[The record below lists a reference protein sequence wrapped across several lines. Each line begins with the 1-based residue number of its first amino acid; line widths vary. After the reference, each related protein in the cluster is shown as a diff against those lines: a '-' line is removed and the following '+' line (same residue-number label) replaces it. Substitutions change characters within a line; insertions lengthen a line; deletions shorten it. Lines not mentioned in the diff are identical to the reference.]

1 MRALAHGPARAA
13 RPHAATA
20 APAAPTA
27 TAPRRPKRRTA
38 VAPAAAA
45 TPDNSNPQPQP
56 SSPRASGASGANPS
70 APAPP
75 PSSLDLPRESASS
88 TSTSTPPSSPPKV
101 ATPSVAA
108 SQRAVKTTG
117 LRRAPLSGGVKTATA
132 RYDLPSPAV
141 AVRNL
146 VEQARFAHLCTVM
159 SHMHHRR
166 AGYPF
171 GTLVDFAVD
180 GAGMPLF
187 CLSPLA
193 IHARNLIED
202 PRASLVVQMPGWTG
216 LANAR
221 VTIFGDIYPLP
232 PELQDDARE
241 IFLAKQQAT
250 GGAGAASSVSRRDRW
265 VLGSFTFFRM
275 HRITDV
281 YFVGGFGTV
290 QWIDADEYVGSSPDP
305 IATDAPQRTLQ
316 VLNEVLGAELRE
328 SLGVGLLDSLDGG
341 IGGLAAPAERAAAA
355 SAAAAADRWMI
366 SGAPDASPEAA
377 MPSASFGSVPVSSA
391 AAAGGGNGG
400 GNGGNGG
407 NGGGGT
413 GAAMAGGLVGIDDA
427 AFISIDALGTDV
439 RVRHGSDFSVERIG
453 FDSRV
458 HSLDTAI
465 SAVRASLARAR
476 REQAEA
482 AEEAMRRAQQQGLAM
497 EQREQQR
504 GGAGGGGGSRAPK
517 KG

>member
-1 MRALAHGPARAA
+1 M
-13 RPHAATA
+13 AT
-20 APAAPTA
+20 T
-27 TAPRRPKRRTA
+27 T
-38 VAPAAAA
+38 
-45 TPDNSNPQPQP
+45 
-56 SSPRASGASGANPS
+56 
-70 APAPP
+70 
-75 PSSLDLPRESASS
+75 PSSLDLPRESA
-88 TSTSTPPSSPPKV
+88 TTTTTTTTAVSSPSTKV

-180 GAGMPLF
+180 GAGMPVF

-193 IHARNLIED
+193 IHARNLVED

-232 PELQDDARE
+232 PDLQDDARE

-250 GGAGAASSVSRRDRW
+250 GGSGSASSVSRRDRW

-290 QWIDADEYVGSSPDP
+290 QWIEAEEYVSSSPDP

-328 SLGVGLLDSLDGG
+328 SLGVSLDSLDGG
-341 IGGLAAPAERAAAA
+341 LGGGALVGGGGAFGGGDAEPSAMDRWAAPA
-355 SAAAAADRWMI
+355 
-366 SGAPDASPEAA
+366 DASPEAA
-377 MPSASFGSVPVSSA
+377 MPSAS
-391 AAAGGGNGG
+391 AGAS
-400 GNGGNGG
+400 
-407 NGGGGT
+407 
-413 GAAMAGGLVGIDDA
+413 GAALAGGLVGIDDA

-453 FDSRV
+453 FDQRV
-458 HSLDTAI
+458 HSLDSAI
-465 SAVRASLARAR
+465 AAVRASLARAR
-476 REQAEA
+476 VEQAEA
-482 AEEAMRRAQQQGLAM
+482 AEEALRRADEQRRRQEERDRERAAKGGGPTGMRR
-497 EQREQQR
+497 
-504 GGAGGGGGSRAPK
+504 P
-517 KG
+517 

>member
-1 MRALAHGPARAA
+1 LR
-13 RPHAATA
+13 
-20 APAAPTA
+20 
-27 TAPRRPKRRTA
+27 RRPVLAR
-38 VAPAAAA
+38 
-45 TPDNSNPQPQP
+45 SSGSGPQP
-56 SSPRASGASGANPS
+56 NPS
-70 APAPP
+70 PQPPGGGGAPEPPPPPPPP
-75 PSSLDLPRESASS
+75 PSSLDLPRESAAA
-88 TSTSTPPSSPPKV
+88 TTTTTAAAAAAPTQAAAAPAPATAPPQPQQPQPQPQ
-101 ATPSVAA
+101 AQTQAQ
-108 SQRAVKTTG
+108 QRAVKTTG

-180 GAGMPLF
+180 GAGAPLF

-193 IHARNLIED
+193 IHARNLVED

-232 PELQDDARE
+232 PDLQDEARE

-250 GGAGAASSVSRRDRW
+250 GGSGSASSVSRRDRW

-290 QWIDADEYVGSSPDP
+290 QWIEAEEYVSSSPDP

-316 VLNEVLGAELRE
+316 VLNEALGSELRS
-328 SLGVGLLDSLDGG
+328 SLGVISLSALEGGSWDGAG
-341 IGGLAAPAERAAAA
+341 ADDPAPTPR
-355 SAAAAADRWMI
+355 AADRPQWRGGMDH
-366 SGAPDASPEAA
+366 GPDAAPEGA
-377 MPSASFGSVPVSSA
+377 MPAAQGTSPSSSSSSPSSSASSS
-391 AAAGGGNGG
+391 
-400 GNGGNGG
+400 
-407 NGGGGT
+407 

-439 RVRHGSDFSVERIG
+439 RVRHGSEFSVERIG
-453 FDSRV
+453 FDRRV
-458 HSLDTAI
+458 HTLDAALA
-465 SAVRASLARAR
+465 AVRASLRRAR

-482 AEEAMRRAQQQGLAM
+482 TEVALRRAEELRRRQEAWDAERAASGRKGGPTGMRR
-497 EQREQQR
+497 
-504 GGAGGGGGSRAPK
+504 P
-517 KG
+517 

>member
-1 MRALAHGPARAA
+1 MHALAAHGPARAA
-13 RPHAATA
+13 RVAAPGPAAAAPSAAAAARRAPALVVAATPANNNPQPAPRPTPPAGSPAAATA
-20 APAAPTA
+20 AAS
-27 TAPRRPKRRTA
+27 
-38 VAPAAAA
+38 A
-45 TPDNSNPQPQP
+45 TPT
-56 SSPRASGASGANPS
+56 
-70 APAPP
+70 
-75 PSSLDLPRESASS
+75 PSSLDLPRESASKA
-88 TSTSTPPSSPPKV
+88 TTQV

-250 GGAGAASSVSRRDRW
+250 GGSGSASSVSRRDRW

-290 QWIDADEYVGSSPDP
+290 QWIDAAEYVGSSPDP

-328 SLGVGLLDSLDGG
+328 SLGVGLDSLEGG
-341 IGGLAAPAERAAAA
+341 MGGGGSGGGNASLADR
-355 SAAAAADRWMI
+355 AAAADRWVAA
-366 SGAPDASPEAA
+366 GAPDAAPEAA
-377 MPSASFGSVPVSSA
+377 MPSASSS
-391 AAAGGGNGG
+391 
-400 GNGGNGG
+400 
-407 NGGGGT
+407 GGT

-453 FDSRV
+453 FDQRV
-458 HSLDTAI
+458 HSLDAAI
-465 SAVRASLARAR
+465 AAVRASLARAR

-482 AEEAMRRAQQQGLAM
+482 AEEAVRRAQ
-497 EQREQQR
+497 EQERRRRER
-504 GGAGGGGGSRAPK
+504 DESGGGGGGAAK

>member
-1 MRALAHGPARAA
+1 MHALAGGTGRAA
-13 RPHAATA
+13 RPASAA
-20 APAAPTA
+20 
-27 TAPRRPKRRTA
+27 A
-38 VAPAAAA
+38 VAPSTAAASCRRHRLRTAAAA
-45 TPDNSNPQPQP
+45 SNPQPQQ
-56 SSPRASGASGANPS
+56 SSPKGGASS
-70 APAPP
+70 PP
-75 PSSLDLPRESASS
+75 QQEKQQQSPTSLDLPRESASASAASS
-88 TSTSTPPSSPPKV
+88 TKT
-101 ATPSVAA
+101 ATPSGVAA

-193 IHARNLIED
+193 IHARNLVED

-232 PELQDDARE
+232 PDLQDDARE

-250 GGAGAASSVSRRDRW
+250 GGSGSASSVSRRDRW

-290 QWIDADEYVGSSPDP
+290 QWIEADEYVSSSPDP

-328 SLGVGLLDSLDGG
+328 SLGVSLDSLDGG
-341 IGGLAAPAERAAAA
+341 LGGYASDAEP
-355 SAAAAADRWMI
+355 SSSSSTAADRWAAM
-366 SGAPDASPEAA
+366 APDASPEGA
-377 MPSASFGSVPVSSA
+377 MPSAA
-391 AAAGGGNGG
+391 AADS
-400 GNGGNGG
+400 
-407 NGGGGT
+407 
-413 GAAMAGGLVGIDDA
+413 GAALAGGLVGIDDA

-453 FDSRV
+453 FDQRV
-458 HSLDTAI
+458 HTLDAAI
-465 SAVRASLARAR
+465 AAVRASLARAR

-482 AEEAMRRAQQQGLAM
+482 AEEAIRRADEQRRRQEERDRERGTKGGGPTGMRR
-497 EQREQQR
+497 
-504 GGAGGGGGSRAPK
+504 P
-517 KG
+517 